1 MPGAAALVLAM
12 HMVPRPPLNLMQPG
26 HHSMHHH
33 QARLIKDC
41 LRSFSLVER
50 RGLARLVILGLVSM
64 LSRYMTA
71 KTLESKRL
79 VEMLRIDFMR
89 QDLPCMYLAHHEP
102 KAYHCH

>member
-1 MPGAAALVLAM
+1 
-12 HMVPRPPLNLMQPG
+12 
-26 HHSMHHH
+26 MHHH

-64 LSRYMTA
+64 LLRYMTA

-79 VEMLRIDFMR
+79 VEMLRIDCSGETR
-89 QDLPCMYLAHHEP
+89 VALHVPSSS
-102 KAYHCH
+102 